1 VKLEGAA
8 LRVAWEGAGGELE
21 LRDSAFCWEA
31 VRAMAA
37 APDLLAAALAAEQ
50 RHGERTAAALG
61 RVAAEKA
68 ALEQRLLPAAAAL
81 LQRKRERNTELYRQ
95 LSGAAAEARSPGP
108 TPPKRRP
115 PPRKGGGASLAVPAA
130 PAAPAAVGAAGPA
143 GAGGAAPVPY
153 AELPETE
160 SEGEGPGG
168 RVWQPARPWGRRDS
182 EERYVEDTDAEEA
195 GAAPGPGG
203 GRTPPRSPREQRGV
217 TPPRHRRRP
226 PRSPGDGHPPGPGP
240 DITRTGRVAPCSGGP
255 DAAKPAGEEED
266 GSGGAAGLQL
276 GRGLTPPLPF
286 KLSKAR
292 RRQVA

>member
-1 VKLEGAA
+1 MKLEGAA

-37 APDLLAAALAAEQ
+37 APDLLASALAAEQ

-130 PAAPAAVGAAGPA
+130 PAAPAAVGVAGPA

-217 TPPRHRRRP
+217 TPPATAAASPALPATATP
-226 PRSPGDGHPPGPGP
+226 PAPALTSPGPAASPPAAAAPTQP
-240 DITRTGRVAPCSGGP
+240 SPRGRKKT
-255 DAAKPAGEEED
+255 AAEALLGSSSDED
-266 GSGGAAGLQL
+266 
-276 GRGLTPPLPF
+276 
-286 KLSKAR
+286 
-292 RRQVA
+292 